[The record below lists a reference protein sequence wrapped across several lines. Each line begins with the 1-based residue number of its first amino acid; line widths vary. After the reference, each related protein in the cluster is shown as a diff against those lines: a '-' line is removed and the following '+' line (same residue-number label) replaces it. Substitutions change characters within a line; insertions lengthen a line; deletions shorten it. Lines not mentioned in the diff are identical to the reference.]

1 MFKRKL
7 AGRSVKKAKQTAEEI
22 AAEVAEDEAQSEV
35 QDYLQMRNQRRRLF
49 PRAILVGSFA
59 GVVAVAFRA
68 ALAGGDSFREAMLV
82 WAHQF
87 PLFGWIFP
95 VVFGA
100 FGAALSVFL
109 IKRLAPEA
117 AGSGIPHLEAVLRR
131 HRTLDSKRVLPV
143 KFVGGVLAIGAGLA
157 LGREGPTV
165 QMGAS
170 VADLAAN
177 WLHSGQ
183 RERRTLLAAGAGA
196 GLAAAF
202 NAPLSGLVFVLE
214 EVQRD
219 FRPIV
224 FGAAFVAAAVADV
237 VARAATGQ
245 LPVFGVPSYP
255 VPELTALPA
264 FLVLG
269 VAAGILGVAFNRA
282 LLATLDLFA
291 RLKTIKRA
299 ALGAGGVGGIV
310 GFVGWFVPNAL
321 GGGHHLA
328 ETTMAGKIAPAL
340 LPAWFA
346 GRFALT
352 MASYGCGAPGGIFAP
367 LLGLGALVGLGV
379 GDMAHALMPLAV
391 PHPEIFAVVGMAAYF
406 TSVVRA
412 PLTGIVLIL
421 EMTGNYGQMLPLIVA
436 CFAAYLMAEAMGDKP
451 IYEALLERDLR
462 RGGAGAHEA
471 ESAVV
476 MEFTIE
482 HGAPFDGK
490 LVRELGLPAGCIL
503 INGRDDRGEWVPGGA
518 TRIKAE
524 DRLTA
529 VVAPEAH
536 EAVALL
542 RHGAGGGH

>member
-1 MFKRKL
+1 M
-7 AGRSVKKAKQTAEEI
+7 A
-22 AAEVAEDEAQSEV
+22 
-35 QDYLQMRNQRRRLF
+35 
-49 PRAILVGSFA
+49 
-59 GVVAVAFRA
+59 
-68 ALAGGDSFREAMLV
+68 
-82 WAHQF
+82 
-87 PLFGWIFP
+87 
-95 VVFGA
+95 FGA

-109 IKRLAPEA
+109 VRRLAPEA
-117 AGSGIPHLEAVLRR
+117 SGSGIPHLEAVLRR

-143 KFVGGVLAIGAGLA
+143 KFIGGVLAIGAGLA

-165 QMGAS
+165 QMGAAVS
-170 VADLAAN
+170 NLAAG
-177 WLHSGQ
+177 WLRSGQ

-237 VARAATGQ
+237 IARAATGQ
-245 LPVFGVPSYP
+245 LPVFSVPSYP

-269 VAAGILGVAFNRA
+269 LAAGVLGVAFNKV
-282 LLATLDLFA
+282 LLATLDMFA
-291 RLKTIKRA
+291 RFKRA
-299 ALGAGGVGGIV
+299 SRAAFAAGGVGGVV
-310 GFVGWFVPNAL
+310 GLVGWFAPNAL

-328 ETTMAGKIAPAL
+328 ETTMAGKITPAFI
-340 LPAWFA
+340 PAWFA

-379 GDMAHALMPLAV
+379 GDAAHALMPNAV

-421 EMTGNYGQMLPLIVA
+421 EMTGNYSQMLPLIVA
-436 CFAAYLMAEAMGDKP
+436 CFGAYLMAEAMGDKP

-462 RGGAGAHEA
+462 RGGAGEHDG

-490 LVRELGLPAGCIL
+490 LVRELGLPSGCIL
-503 INGRDDRGEWVPGGA
+503 VSGRDDQGEWVPGGN

-536 EAVALL
+536 AAVALL